1 MSSHDGKSATAYTI
15 AELSREFAGEFT
27 KEEIQQHLQGDRALQ
42 QPSAKV
48 CPSVFVAG
56 LCWATTDDRLYDF
69 FGTCGVVVSAEV
81 FMDHCTGRSR
91 GFGKVTFASL
101 EAASK
106 ALSLRDAFLDGRP
119 ISVRPFDAIPPRRG
133 GSDAPSFEV
142 LVDSISWNTT
152 ETGLKHHFES
162 CGDIVSCTVFYDR
175 KTGQHKGIGKLVFA
189 SEAAASRATQRHLS
203 DLDGWTISVRHCRTS
218 RRKAAEAAERQRQGS
233 GGTQEGPEGLPLS
246 CTAIRNDALS
256 ATASFQDVGK
266 TVDIPERVPTT
277 HLIDWLAELDS
288 AGFLLCYLPTLL
300 TMGHR
305 TARDVVHKYIEE
317 RPGGQT
323 PQLAEQLFTDLQVQ
337 KLGHR
342 RLFQRWFAGLVRYRS
357 AATAAKPTTS
367 ALGAAARALRD
378 AVKSHEA
385 TSEVVAEADAPVD
398 RPATLERLSVD
409 LRPQGAFR
417 LGLGQELV
425 VGPARWRD
433 LQAAPRISKL
443 DDFHSDMTTGHAPG
457 RSFACRE
464 KEGGWELKVG
474 EPDETDRLYD
484 SMQGYSH
491 VHFPQTFRTPT
502 GPGGAAAERQVS
514 VALPTAPCIG
524 LESTVKCEQLLVTLA
539 SA

>member
-15 AELSREFAGEFT
+15 ADLSREFAGEFT

-56 LCWATTDDRLYDF
+56 LCWATTDDRLHDF

-81 FMDHCTGRSR
+81 FLDHCTGRSR

-101 EAASK
+101 AAASN
-106 ALSLRDAFLDGRP
+106 ALSLCDAFLDGRP
-119 ISVRPFDAIPPRRG
+119 ISVRPFDAIPLRRG

-152 ETGLKHHFES
+152 ETSLKNHFES

-189 SEAAASRATQRHLS
+189 SEAAASRAMQRHLS
-203 DLDGWTISVRHCRTS
+203 DLDGWTISLRRCRTC
-218 RRKAAEAAERQRQGS
+218 RRKAAEPAERQRQGS
-233 GGTQEGPEGLPLS
+233 GGTREASEGLPLS

-256 ATASFQDVGK
+256 DTASLQDLVK
-266 TVDIPERVPTT
+266 TVGIPERVPTT

-342 RLFQRWFAGLVRYRS
+342 RLFQRWFAGLVRGPLLS
-357 AATAAKPTTS
+357 
-367 ALGAAARALRD
+367 G
-378 AVKSHEA
+378 A
-385 TSEVVAEADAPVD
+385 TSQ
-398 RPATLERLSVD
+398 S
-409 LRPQGAFR
+409 
-417 LGLGQELV
+417 
-425 VGPARWRD
+425 
-433 LQAAPRISKL
+433 
-443 DDFHSDMTTGHAPG
+443 
-457 RSFACRE
+457 
-464 KEGGWELKVG
+464 
-474 EPDETDRLYD
+474 
-484 SMQGYSH
+484 
-491 VHFPQTFRTPT
+491 
-502 GPGGAAAERQVS
+502 
-514 VALPTAPCIG
+514 
-524 LESTVKCEQLLVTLA
+524 